1 MIQILLM
8 KTKLTS
14 SIKMKGLFIMKL
26 KFKPIALALVATMS
40 ICAFTGCGSD
50 STPKETATTSN
61 SHSEAPKEDQ
71 NLFANLKSS
80 WIGQALYQSEALK
93 LIDAPEQHKKVAE
106 LLENLNPES
115 GVEFEIREGNELVAK
130 PTNGKKEG
138 LIYIGELTP
147 NKRPTGW
154 GIIYNLYY
162 KEPVLVGEFKDGHL
176 SGYTVSILNMADFYA
191 NIEETLSAADL
202 KAMSGAV
209 YKLESGKP
217 TAISIGAFPQFN
229 RLGLLDFSGSFDTK
243 PINGKYV
250 TYIGDTK
257 ILDVSIPDNKFVL
270 YDNAG
275 KELFKA
281 ESITPV
287 TDSRTGEIIGYN
299 LKGIGHEYYSNGN
312 LKYEG
317 DATAHVGASSLTT
330 NYFTKQ
336 GQGTSYKEDGSVEY
350 KGEWVNNKYK

>member
-1 MIQILLM
+1 M

-14 SIKMKGLFIMKL
+14 SIEMKGLFIMKL

-40 ICAFTGCGSD
+40 VCAFTGCGSD

-61 SHSEAPKEDQ
+61 SNSEGPKEDT

-80 WIGQALYQSEALK
+80 WIGQALYQSEVLK
-93 LIDAPEQHKKVAE
+93 LVDAPEQHKKVAE

-130 PTNGKKEG
+130 QTNGKKGG

-147 NKRPTGW
+147 NRRPTGW
-154 GIIYNLYY
+154 GIIYSLSD
-162 KEPVLVGEFKDGHL
+162 KEPLLVGEFKDGHL
-176 SGYTVSILNMADFYA
+176 SGYTVSILNRADFYA
-191 NIEETLSAADL
+191 NIEETLSAADP
-202 KAMSGAV
+202 KATSGAV

-217 TAISIGAFPQFN
+217 TESSIGAFPQFN
-229 RLGLLDFSGSFDTK
+229 RQGLLDFSGSFDTK

-250 TYIGDTK
+250 KYLGDTK

-275 KELFKA
+275 KECFKA
-281 ESITPV
+281 EIITPE
-287 TDSRTGEIIGYN
+287 TDRKTGEIIGYN

-317 DATAHVGASSLTT
+317 DVTAYINTRTLTT
-330 NYFTKQ
+330 TTYGIFTKQ
-336 GQGTSYKEDGSVEY
+336 GQGTSYKEDGSVDY
-350 KGEWVNNKYK
+350 KGEWVNDKYK